1 MTIMVFFDSFILS
14 FKFFKSIVFNFT
26 MLKTKGNQRCE
37 SDWKEVKSIQ
47 DLRALMKMY
56 TKLKHFVINIIF

>member
-1 MTIMVFFDSFILS
+1 
-14 FKFFKSIVFNFT
+14 
-26 MLKTKGNQRCE
+26 MLKTKDNQRCE
-37 SDWKEVKSIQ
+37 SDLKQVKSIQ

>member
-1 MTIMVFFDSFILS
+1 
-14 FKFFKSIVFNFT
+14 

-37 SDWKEVKSIQ
+37 SDWKQVKSIQ